1 MLKAGNFS
9 HMNTNKTGIQ
19 TLWSQYVLYIRD
31 VKGLSEVTIRN
42 YSNDFET
49 FRDFLN
55 ISNIESVSHVERYTV
70 RDYIGWLLKNG
81 FYRSSVSRKL
91 SVIRGYFRY
100 VLSQGII
107 TSNPVPSKNFL
118 VKGRKLPHVM
128 NSLEVERLINAIESC
143 DVSEILQL
151 RDRAMIEILYSAGLR
166 VTELVN
172 IDLSDIDLLVKE
184 VVVTGKGA
192 KQRISFF
199 GEAAVR
205 AIESYLSLA
214 RPHLTFDS
222 DQKALFLSKLGE
234 RLSVRSIQS
243 RLKKYSAAAGLP
255 GKIHPHKLRHSF
267 ATHMLEGGADL
278 RVVQELLGHSDISTT
293 QIYTHVSNREL
304 NKTYRRAH
312 PLAQE

>member
-70 RDYIGWLLKNG
+70 RDYVAWLLKNG

-107 TSNPVPSKNFL
+107 NSNPVPNP
-118 VKGRKLPHVM
+118 G
-128 NSLEVERLINAIESC
+128 IE
-143 DVSEILQL
+143 
-151 RDRAMIEILYSAGLR
+151 
-166 VTELVN
+166 
-172 IDLSDIDLLVKE
+172 
-184 VVVTGKGA
+184 
-192 KQRISFF
+192 
-199 GEAAVR
+199 
-205 AIESYLSLA
+205 
-214 RPHLTFDS
+214 
-222 DQKALFLSKLGE
+222 
-234 RLSVRSIQS
+234 
-243 RLKKYSAAAGLP
+243 
-255 GKIHPHKLRHSF
+255 
-267 ATHMLEGGADL
+267 
-278 RVVQELLGHSDISTT
+278 
-293 QIYTHVSNREL
+293 
-304 NKTYRRAH
+304 
-312 PLAQE
+312 